1 MSRARRSCAPGIATL
16 LFTVLVATSACST
29 GEQASTFTADSSA
42 VAGPLRAD
50 PPPAAATTADTSLT
64 TFWTQFRDAIAAPDT
79 AAVLALTDRTFS
91 TRGEMDD
98 DPWVFRDSAA
108 VVAIL
113 DSLLTTD
120 PGLGRE
126 STMRALVL
134 ATDTA
139 SLGRQVAGGE
149 LRVGSFVFA
158 VREGRWRFS
167 KAYLP

>member
-1 MSRARRSCAPGIATL
+1 MSPARRWKAVGIATL
-16 LFTVLVATSACST
+16 LFTVLVATSACSA
-29 GEQASTFTADSSA
+29 GAHSSTVTADSSA
-42 VAGPLRAD
+42 IVTPSGTKPL
-50 PPPAAATTADTSLT
+50 PSAASSADTSLT
-64 TFWTQFRDAIAAPDT
+64 TFWTHFRDAITAPDT
-79 AAVLALTDRTFS
+79 AAVLALTDRAFS

-98 DPWVFRDSAA
+98 DPWVLRDSAA
-108 VVAIL
+108 VVAML

-149 LRVGSFVFA
+149 LRVGSFVFE

>member
-1 MSRARRSCAPGIATL
+1 MATL

-29 GEQASTFTADSSA
+29 SERASRVTADSSVNVTPSGA
-42 VAGPLRAD
+42 KPL
-50 PPPAAATTADTSLT
+50 PSAAISADTSLT
-64 TFWTQFRDAIAAPDT
+64 TFWTHFRDAIAAPDT
-79 AAVLALTDRTFS
+79 AAVLALTDRAFS

-98 DPWVFRDSAA
+98 DPWVLRDSAA

-139 SLGRQVAGGE
+139 SLRRQVAGGE
-149 LRVGSFVFA
+149 LRVGSFVFG